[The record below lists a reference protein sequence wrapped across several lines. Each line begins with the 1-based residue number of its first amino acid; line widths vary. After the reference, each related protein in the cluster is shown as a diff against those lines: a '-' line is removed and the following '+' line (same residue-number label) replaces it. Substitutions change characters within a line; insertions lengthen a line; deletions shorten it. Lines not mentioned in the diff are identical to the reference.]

1 MRLPNRQAPWLS
13 FGARR
18 PSTGAFERVWP
29 WGAIGFAAPLPGRRQ
44 ACKIAM
50 RTGRIGRIL
59 GANQRCNWAAAR
71 YSPRRFRWP
80 IDYGGAGAT
89 RADKEHIR
97 PQAQRTDREMFV
109 TPAFAQASP
118 MFGGDMW
125 MQLLPFVLIFVIMYF
140 LILRPQQKRAKEHQE
155 LVKNLRRGDTVIT
168 SGGLVG
174 KVTKVVDDD
183 QIEVEIAD
191 GVRVRQ
197 VRAMVSGVR
206 AKGEPVKDEGGS
218 S

>member
-1 MRLPNRQAPWLS
+1 LPDILWLRRRDARTKARQTA
-13 FGARR
+13 
-18 PSTGAFERVWP
+18 ST
-29 WGAIGFAAPLPGRRQ
+29 
-44 ACKIAM
+44 K
-50 RTGRIGRIL
+50 
-59 GANQRCNWAAAR
+59 
-71 YSPRRFRWP
+71 
-80 IDYGGAGAT
+80 
-89 RADKEHIR
+89 
-97 PQAQRTDREMFV
+97 DREMFV

-118 MFGGDMW
+118 LFGGDSMFV
-125 MQLLPFVLIFVIMYF
+125 QLLPFVLIFVIMYF